1 MKVKSL
7 LETKSREVVSI
18 NVNDS
23 VEDTIRL
30 MNSKKISAVLV
41 NDKKRQL
48 GSSPKGTLS
57 DVMFLKAKKN
67 SGTFL

>member
-41 NDKKRQL
+41 NDKKKTVGIFTERDVVRCYV
-48 GSSPKGTLS
+48 SKG
-57 DVMFLKAKKN
+57 KKN